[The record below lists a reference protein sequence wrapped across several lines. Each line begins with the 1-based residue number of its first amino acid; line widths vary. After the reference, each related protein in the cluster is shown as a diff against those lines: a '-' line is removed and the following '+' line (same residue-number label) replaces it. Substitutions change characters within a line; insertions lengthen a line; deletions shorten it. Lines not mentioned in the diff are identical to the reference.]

1 MKIFDTPT
9 VPVSWGELIDKIT
22 ILEIKLLNIKSQN
35 ALVNINKEL
44 LFLKSILNKSEEIE
58 NIIKVP
64 MKDLSLVNMELWR
77 VEDDLREKESLK
89 KFDNT
94 FIELARKVYKL
105 NDERSVIKRH
115 INIMLNSE
123 LVEEKSYQGYS

>member
-44 LFLKSILNKSEEIE
+44 FFLKSILNKNEEIE

-89 KFDNT
+89 EFDIT